1 MILSFWLINLDM
13 SAFIYLPSPGLG
25 NQRKQYCIEEAVSF
39 WIFVVVFVVDVEKT
53 NDSPQMAEA

>member
-1 MILSFWLINLDM
+1 MILSFWLMNLDM
-13 SAFIYLPSPGLG
+13 SAFICLPSPGLG
-25 NQRKQYCIEEAVSF
+25 NQRKQYCKEEAVRF